1 MIIAGLGTALP
12 RHSIGQGNA
21 AALATGLG
29 SFSDEQARR
38 LEKLYRLTRVE
49 RRHSVL
55 LEDQNED
62 RGSQTF
68 FNVEDDTTGRGPSL
82 SARMARYE
90 SDAPLLACAAA
101 RNALERSNTPPQEIT
116 HLITVSCS
124 GFAAPGTDIA
134 LIKAL
139 ELPPCTQRTNVG
151 FMGCHGALNGLRVAR
166 GFTDSDPRACV
177 LLVAVEL
184 CSLHYQY
191 SLADDTNLANGLF
204 SDGAA
209 ALVARSGVD
218 VGGDA
223 WYASATGSCILPDS
237 EAAMTWKV
245 RDHGFQMTLGREVP
259 TLIHTHLPAWM
270 ESWLAAEG
278 LGIDDIATWAV
289 HPGGPAILSGVREA
303 LGLKNEQL
311 EASWEVLRRYG
322 NMSSPTI
329 LFVLDYLRDAGAPR
343 PCVALGFGPG
353 LAVEAV
359 LFR

>member
-12 RHSIGQGNA
+12 RHSIAQGNA
-21 AALATGLG
+21 AALATGLS

-49 RRHSVL
+49 RRYSVL

-68 FNVEDDTTGRGPSL
+68 FNIDGDFTGGGPGL
-82 SARMARYE
+82 SARMERYE
-90 SDAPLLACAAA
+90 SEAPLLACAAA
-101 RNALERSNTPPQEIT
+101 RNALDRAGTSSHEIT

-139 ELPPCTQRTNVG
+139 ELPPGTQRTNVG

-191 SLADDTNLANGLF
+191 SLSDETNLANGLF

-209 ALVARSGVD
+209 ALVARSDTELGT
-218 VGGDA
+218 DA
-223 WYASATGSCILPDS
+223 WCASATGSFILPES

-245 RDHGFQMTLGREVP
+245 REHGFQMTLGREVP

-278 LGIDDIATWAV
+278 LGICDIATWAV

-311 EASWEVLRRYG
+311 EASWEVLKRYG